1 MTQRSPKAGARAKVL
16 VSACLLGENVRY
28 HGGSARIE
36 SAILNRW
43 QREGRVVGLC
53 PEVSA
58 GLGSPR
64 APAEASGGDGAGVL
78 AGTAV
83 VLTTDA
89 RDVTHQFLAG
99 AERAVAVARE
109 LGIRVAVLKT
119 RSPSC
124 ATGEIYDGSFSG
136 RLTRGVGVTAAAL
149 QHAGVRVFS
158 EAQLGEADA
167 ALEALDSM
175 SNQ

>member
-1 MTQRSPKAGARAKVL
+1 MQSAAARAKVL

-43 QREGRVVGLC
+43 QQEGRVVGLC

-64 APAEASGGDGAGVL
+64 EPAETTGGDGAAVL
-78 AGTAV
+78 AGVAV
-83 VLTTDA
+83 VLTRQG
-89 RDVTHQFLAG
+89 RDVTNEFLAG
-99 AERAVAVARE
+99 ADRTVAVARE
-109 LGIRVAVLKT
+109 QGISVAVLKT

-124 ATGEIYDGSFSG
+124 AIGEIYDGSFSG
-136 RLTRGVGVTAAAL
+136 RLTAGTGVTAAAL
-149 QHAGVRVFS
+149 RRAGVQVFS
-158 EAQLGEADA
+158 EAQLLEADA
-167 ALEALDSM
+167 ALAALDS
-175 SNQ
+175 QL